1 MPTILLA
8 CTPAL
13 VFSVLFVRSYL
24 REPRQFRNAL
34 YLLAALSSLLVAA
47 IVLLRDLTWL
57 ILLVVVPVLLLPL
70 VAVVLLIINGVVV
83 TRREGRSVVNA
94 LPFMLA
100 TFILVLYVSF
110 PILVSLGEPGWL
122 MALGELF
129 VLEGLW
135 FSFTL
140 VALLLYS
147 WLYRHLPRKRTYDYI
162 VIHGAG
168 LVGTRPSPLLAGRLD
183 KGIKLWHGQGERGV
197 IVVSGG
203 QGPDEVVSEAEAMH
217 AYLVRQGVPRR
228 SSSMRTARGIP
239 WRTCGTPRSSWTG
252 VRPAG
257 RIAVPWSQATSM
269 CSAVSSMPGGW
280 ASPRMVSAAERVG
293 GTGPRPSYASSSP
306 SRGSTAAP
314 TSSSHACGA
323 SLPSCVCCRHATR
336 AHNQRA
342 PSGPRPGFLSLP
354 TGECAPQP
362 DDEHL
367 HVRIEVGREEV
378 GALF

>member
-183 KGIKLWHGQGERGV
+183 KGIELWHGQGERGV
-197 IVVSGG
+197 ILDEDRSRNTMENLRYSKELMDGRAAGRPYRCAVVTSDFHVFRCVEYARRLGIAADG
-203 QGPDEVVSEAEAMH
+203 VGSRTSRWYWPTAFIREFVAITREHCSPYIVIACLWCLA
-217 AYLVRQGVPRR
+217 ALVR
-228 SSSMRTARGIP
+228 
-239 WRTCGTPRSSWTG
+239 
-252 VRPAG
+252 
-257 RIAVPWSQATSM
+257 
-269 CSAVSSMPGGW
+269 
-280 ASPRMVSAAERVG
+280 
-293 GTGPRPSYASSSP
+293 
-306 SRGSTAAP
+306 
-314 TSSSHACGA
+314 
-323 SLPSCVCCRHATR
+323 L
-336 AHNQRA
+336 
-342 PSGPRPGFLSLP
+342 L
-354 TGECAPQP
+354 
-362 DDEHL
+362 
-367 HVRIEVGREEV
+367 
-378 GALF
+378 